1 MSKPSHHR
9 LSSFPVLRSLLDECR
24 TEHELRSLCT
34 RISPLLTSQADRQL
48 LVTYFHHLMGRGI
61 GEQGEQTIL
70 KRAAA
75 KATARAVKATMR
87 ARARARAMATMRARA
102 RAKPELDE
110 FEEL

>member
-34 RISPLLTSQADRQL
+34 RISPLLTSQAVRQL

-70 KRAAA
+70 KGGS
-75 KATARAVKATMR
+75 KGYGKGS
-87 ARARARAMATMRARA
+87 
-102 RAKPELDE
+102 KGYDE
-110 FEEL
+110 GKGKGNGYNEGQGKGKT

>member
-34 RISPLLTSQADRQL
+34 RISPLLTSRADSED
-48 LVTYFHHLMGRGI
+48 LVTDLRHLKGRGI

-70 KRAAA
+70 KGGSTGYGEGS
-75 KATARAVKATMR
+75 KGYDGGKGKGKGNGYNEGKGKGNT
-87 ARARARAMATMRARA
+87 
-102 RAKPELDE
+102 
-110 FEEL
+110 

>member
-70 KRAAA
+70 KGGS
-75 KATARAVKATMR
+75 KGYGKGS
-87 ARARARAMATMRARA
+87 
-102 RAKPELDE
+102 KGYDE
-110 FEEL
+110 GKGKGKGNGYNEGQGKGKT

>member
-48 LVTYFHHLMGRGI
+48 LVTYSHHLMGRGI

-70 KRAAA
+70 KGGS
-75 KATARAVKATMR
+75 KGYGEGSKGY
-87 ARARARAMATMRARA
+87 
-102 RAKPELDE
+102 DE
-110 FEEL
+110 GKGKGKGQCLQ